1 MDVKRFLFA
10 FGMLG
15 LLLSSTTFAANK
27 EEIDADVQ
35 EVLKDFGYLNAGN
48 KELLSKANGIL
59 VFPSVVKAG
68 FVVGGQYGEGSLQI
82 GGKIVGYYSTASAS
96 IGLQL
101 GAQERAEIILFMD
114 KNALDKFV
122 ASDGWSAGLD
132 GSIAVVDAGTGKG
145 LSTET
150 IKDPIIGIIMRN
162 RGLMANIS
170 FEGAKISK
178 INR

>member
-1 MDVKRFLFA
+1 MKPSQFLFA
-10 FGMLG
+10 CLAT
-15 LLLSSTTFAANK
+15 LSLLSNPALAASRD
-27 EEIDADVQ
+27 EIDADVQ
-35 EVLKDFGYLNAGN
+35 EVLKDFGYLSAGN
-48 KELLSKANGIL
+48 KELLSKANGVL

-68 FVVGGQYGEGSLQI
+68 FVIGGEYGEGSLQVA
-82 GGKIVGYYSTASAS
+82 GKTVNYYSIASAS

-114 KNALDKFV
+114 KSALDKFV
-122 ASDGWSAGLD
+122 ASDGWSAGVD
-132 GSIAVVDAGTGKG
+132 GSIAVVDTGTGKG

-150 IKDPIIGIIMRN
+150 IKDPIIAIIMRN

>member
-1 MDVKRFLFA
+1 MHNYVHARLRDRGKP
-10 FGMLG
+10 
-15 LLLSSTTFAANK
+15 ANR
-27 EEIDADVQ
+27 EEIDSDVQ
-35 EVLKDFGYLNAGN
+35 EVLKDFGYLSAGN

-68 FVVGGQYGEGSLQI
+68 FVIGGEYGEGSLQI
-82 GGKIVGYYSTASAS
+82 DGKTVNYYSIASAS

-122 ASDGWSAGLD
+122 SSDGWSAGVD
-132 GSIAVVDAGTGKG
+132 GSIAVVDTGTGKG

-150 IKDPIIGIIMRN
+150 IKDPIIAIIMRN

>member
-1 MDVKRFLFA
+1 M
-10 FGMLG
+10 
-15 LLLSSTTFAANK
+15 
-27 EEIDADVQ
+27 
-35 EVLKDFGYLNAGN
+35 
-48 KELLSKANGIL
+48 
-59 VFPSVVKAG
+59 
-68 FVVGGQYGEGSLQI
+68 
-82 GGKIVGYYSTASAS
+82 
-96 IGLQL
+96 GLQL

-122 ASDGWSAGLD
+122 ASDGWSAGVD

-150 IKDPIIGIIMRN
+150 IKDPIIAIIMRN
-162 RGLMANIS
+162 RGLMANLS

>member
-1 MDVKRFLFA
+1 MTFKRLLFIT
-10 FGMLG
+10 G
-15 LLLSSTTFAANK
+15 LLLLMFTGLAQAASK

-35 EVLKDFGYLNAGN
+35 EVLKDFGYLSAGN
-48 KELLSKANGIL
+48 KELLSKANGVL

-68 FVVGGQYGEGSLQI
+68 FVVGGEYGEGSLQVD
-82 GGKIVGYYSTASAS
+82 GKTVNYFSIASAS

-101 GAQERAEIILFMD
+101 GAQERAEIILFME
-114 KNALDKFV
+114 KSALDKFV
-122 ASDGWSAGLD
+122 ASDGWSAGVD
-132 GSIAVVDAGTGKG
+132 GSIAVVDTGTGKG

-150 IKDPIIGIIMRN
+150 IKDPIIAIIIRN

>member
-1 MDVKRFLFA
+1 LKPSQLLYA
-10 FGMLG
+10 F
-15 LLLSSTTFAANK
+15 LLSFTLASGSAVAANR

-35 EVLKDFGYLNAGN
+35 EVLKDFGYLSSGN
-48 KELLSKANGIL
+48 KELLSKANGVL

-68 FVVGGQYGEGSLQI
+68 FVVGGEYGEGSLQI
-82 GGKIVGYYSTASAS
+82 GGKTVDYYSIASAS
-96 IGLQL
+96 VGLQL

-114 KNALDKFV
+114 KSALDKFV
-122 ASDGWSAGLD
+122 ASDGWSAGVD
-132 GSIAVVDAGTGKG
+132 GSIAVVDSGTGKG

-150 IKDPIIGIIMRN
+150 IKDPIIAIIMRN
-162 RGLMANIS
+162 RGLMANLS

>member
-1 MDVKRFLFA
+1 MKPSQILNACLVA
-10 FGMLG
+10 CA
-15 LLLSSTTFAANK
+15 LLSNPAVAANRD
-27 EEIDADVQ
+27 EIDADAQ
-35 EVLKDFGYLNAGN
+35 EVLKDFGYLSAGN
-48 KELLSKANGIL
+48 KELLSKANGVL

-68 FVVGGQYGEGSLQI
+68 FVVGGEYGEGSLQV
-82 GGKIVGYYSTASAS
+82 GGKTVNYYSIASAS

-101 GAQERAEIILFMD
+101 GAQERTEIILFMD

-122 ASDGWSAGLD
+122 ASDGWSAGVD
-132 GSIAVVDAGTGKG
+132 GSIAVVDTGAGRG

-150 IKDPIIGIIMRN
+150 IKDPIIAIIMRN

>member
-1 MDVKRFLFA
+1 MKIQHFFVMCGLVFLVSINA
-10 FGMLG
+10 N
-15 LLLSSTTFAANK
+15 AASK
-27 EEIDADVQ
+27 EEIDSDVK

-48 KELLSKANGIL
+48 KELLDKANGIL

-68 FVVGGQYGEGSLQI
+68 FVVGGEYGEGSLQMD
-82 GGKIVGYYSTASAS
+82 GKTVSYYSIASAS
-96 IGLQL
+96 VGLQL

-122 ASDGWSAGLD
+122 ASDGWSAGVD

-150 IKDPIIGIIMRN
+150 IKDPIIAIIMRN
-162 RGLMANIS
+162 RGLMANLS

>member
-1 MDVKRFLFA
+1 M
-10 FGMLG
+10 G
-15 LLLSSTTFAANK
+15 LRQFFVMFVLICSVSINAYAASK
-27 EEIDADVQ
+27 DEIDADVKD
-35 EVLKDFGYLNAGN
+35 VLKDFGYLSAGN

-68 FVVGGQYGEGSLQI
+68 FVIGGEYGEGSLQI
-82 GGKIVGYYSTASAS
+82 DGKTVNYYSITSAS

-114 KNALDKFV
+114 KSVLDKFV
-122 ASDGWSAGLD
+122 ASDGWSAGVD
-132 GSIAVVDAGTGKG
+132 GSIAVVDTGTGKG

-150 IKDPIIGIIMRN
+150 IKDPIIAIIMRN

>member
-1 MDVKRFLFA
+1 MKIQQFFVMFGLVFLVSMSA
-10 FGMLG
+10 N
-15 LLLSSTTFAANK
+15 AASK
-27 EEIDADVQ
+27 EEIDSDVKD
-35 EVLKDFGYLNAGN
+35 VLKDFGYLNAGN
-48 KELLSKANGIL
+48 KELLDKANGIL

-68 FVVGGQYGEGSLQI
+68 FVVGGEYGEGSLQM
-82 GGKIVGYYSTASAS
+82 GGKTVSYYSIASAS
-96 IGLQL
+96 VGLQL

-122 ASDGWSAGLD
+122 ASDGWSAGVD

-150 IKDPIIGIIMRN
+150 IKDPIIAIIMRN
-162 RGLMANIS
+162 RGLMANLS